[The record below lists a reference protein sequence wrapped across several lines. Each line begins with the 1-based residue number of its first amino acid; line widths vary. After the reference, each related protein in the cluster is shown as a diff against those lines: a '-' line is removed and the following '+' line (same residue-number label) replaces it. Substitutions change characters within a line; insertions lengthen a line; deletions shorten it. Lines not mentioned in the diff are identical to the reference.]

1 MSYLILV
8 WYGMKYV
15 SNLLTILIMVVRNQN
30 HVPTHRI
37 AQFYASVMPGHV
49 HPCSELV
56 ESPLESMSFSSS
68 RGSHFCVLTFRN
80 R

>member
-49 HPCSELV
+49 HPCSE
-56 ESPLESMSFSSS
+56 SPLSAEQNWKNL
-68 RGSHFCVLTFRN
+68 HWN
-80 R
+80 Q